1 MLQKGKADHRVDIYS
16 LGCVAYW
23 MLTGQRVFEGETPLA
38 VLMSHANSEPTPMSE
53 RTEQRIPAGLEAVV
67 LGCLAKDPGDRPPG
81 AAALAERLTA
91 CEELSSWSREKALRW
106 WRAHLPDRMA
116 MHRACD
122 LRNDRAR
129 Q

>member
-1 MLQKGKADHRVDIYS
+1 MLQKGKADRRLDNYS

-53 RTEQRIPAGLEAVV
+53 RTEQRIPAELEAVV
-67 LGCLAKDPGDRPPG
+67 LGCLAKDPGDRPPD

-91 CEELSSWSREKALRW
+91 CEDVSGWSRDKALRW

-116 MHRACD
+116 LHRVRH
-122 LRNDRAR
+122 LRNDHAR